1 MTAVTSRTKANEAE
15 NGWMWVVCH
24 ALLPKTITT
33 LQIRLI
39 PGSTVGEYVHI
50 DRCWFGVGLMP
61 SDIDFINQSQVQLDD
76 YYSPLNAGIPS
87 GYDGTLT
94 VDGRHITVT
103 PATTKARVYI
113 NIEYLTVGNNYKVTW
128 VRNNSST
135 GDVYIRGAASGLG
148 YIITQGE
155 LETATSL
162 TFTATNKTN
171 SVLIETDGLTPI
183 DVNISSIVKV

>member
-1 MTAVTSRTKANEAE
+1 M
-15 NGWMWVVCH
+15 
-24 ALLPKTITT
+24 
-33 LQIRLI
+33 
-39 PGSTVGEYVHI
+39 
-50 DRCWFGVGLMP
+50 
-61 SDIDFINQSQVQLDD
+61 
-76 YYSPLNAGIPS
+76 
-87 GYDGTLT
+87 
-94 VDGRHITVT
+94 
-103 PATTKARVYI
+103 
-113 NIEYLTVGNNYKVTW
+113 TVGNNYKVTW